1 MYYASYGSNLNHEQ
15 MSRRCPKAKFIGIGQ
30 LLNYRLVFRGVADIE
45 FSKGSVV
52 PIGLWKITKE
62 CLQALDMYEGYP
74 HHYGRGITE
83 IKMKHK
89 YKKAFIYFMNYDG
102 YSAPTKSYYDAIHQ
116 GYLDCKLN
124 TLFLEE
130 AWKFTRDN
138 LDERKHD
145 EALF

>member
-45 FSKGSVV
+45 FNKGSVV
-52 PIGLWKITKE
+52 PIGLWKITKD

-83 IKMKHK
+83 IKMKH
-89 YKKAFIYFMNYDG
+89 I
-102 YSAPTKSYYDAIHQ
+102 
-116 GYLDCKLN
+116 
-124 TLFLEE
+124 
-130 AWKFTRDN
+130 
-138 LDERKHD
+138 RKH
-145 EALF
+145 LYIL